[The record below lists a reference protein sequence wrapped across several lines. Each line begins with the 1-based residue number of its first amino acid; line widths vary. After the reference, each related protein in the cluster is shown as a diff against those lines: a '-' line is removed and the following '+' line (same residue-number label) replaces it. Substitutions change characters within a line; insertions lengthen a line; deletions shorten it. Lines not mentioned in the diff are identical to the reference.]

1 MVKSTFFTGQPIFN
15 QLLQLIPR
23 SVVMRVASHH
33 QADRYCKRFN
43 SYDHLLTMLYSIFNN
58 CNSLREVTTGMLVW
72 DTRLAHVGMR
82 HFPRRSTISDA
93 GRRRSAEVFEDI
105 YYELYG
111 RYQVFLS
118 DSSKKKEASNL
129 YIFDST
135 TISLFQEILR
145 ASGLSKADGRRKGGI
160 KVHTLIRSD
169 QDVPCMVRMSE
180 SAANDVKFLKDIN
193 LPKGSVIVFDKGY
206 KDYKTY
212 NRFSD
217 ESITWVTRLRNR
229 TSYSVVADRPVKETH
244 QKEGVIRDQEIILGH
259 NHNKKSVK
267 VRARLITYVDKQ
279 SGKEFEFLTNN
290 FRMSPLTIA
299 GIYQKRWQIEVL
311 FKRLKQNYPLK
322 YFLGDNENAIK
333 IQIWCTLIADLLLK
347 IVKTRHQTKWSFSNL
362 ASLVRIHLMT
372 YINLSE
378 FLKSPEK
385 SLLRK
390 MQREQGSDEGLL
402 FKT

>member
-1 MVKSTFFTGQPIFN
+1 MSKSTFFTGQPIFN

-23 SVVMRVASHH
+23 SVVMGIAVRH

-58 CNSLREVTTGMLVW
+58 CNSLRELTTGMLVW
-72 DTRLAHVGMR
+72 ENRLAHIGMK

-93 GRRRSAEVFEDI
+93 GKRRSAEVFEEI
-105 YYELYG
+105 YFEFY
-111 RYQVFLS
+111 RKWQVFLS
-118 DSSKKKEASNL
+118 DSSKKSKGSNL

-135 TISLFQEILR
+135 TIGLFQEILR
-145 ASGLSKADGRRKGGI
+145 ASGLSKLDGKRKGGI

-180 SAANDVKFLKDIN
+180 AAANDSKFLKDVS
-193 LPKGSVIVFDKGY
+193 LPKGSIIVFDKAY
-206 KDYKTY
+206 KDYRTY

-217 ESITWVTRLRNR
+217 QSITWVTRLRVR
-229 TSYSVVADRPVKETH
+229 TSYTIVAERPVKETH
-244 QKEGVIRDQEIILGH
+244 QKQGIIKDQEIILGH
-259 NHNKKSVK
+259 NHHKTSVK
-267 VRARLITYVDKQ
+267 VKARLVTYVDVQ
-279 SGKEFEFLTNN
+279 SGKELQFLTNN
-290 FRMSPLTIA
+290 MRMSPVTVA
-299 GIYQKRWQIEVL
+299 GTYQKRWQIEVL

-333 IQIWCTLIADLLLK
+333 IQIWCILIADLVLK
-347 IVKTRHQTKWSFSNL
+347 VIQKRHGSKWSFSNL
-362 ASLVRIHLMT
+362 ASLVRLHLMT
-372 YINLSE
+372 YINLSD

-385 SLLRK
+385 SLLKR
-390 MQREQGSDEGLL
+390 MRREQENNEGLL